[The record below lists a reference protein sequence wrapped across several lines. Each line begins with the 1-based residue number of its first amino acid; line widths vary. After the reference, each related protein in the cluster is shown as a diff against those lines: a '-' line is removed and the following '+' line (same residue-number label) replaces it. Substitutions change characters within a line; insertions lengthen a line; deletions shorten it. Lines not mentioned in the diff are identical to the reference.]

1 VYAVDPVQGL
11 MGGPEASISRQ
22 AGSLPF
28 PDKPVGT
35 VNEEMPFDH
44 VVVVM
49 MENHSFDNLLGGLAL
64 TRLDVDGLTF
74 VDGKATNSNP
84 GAEGTPSVVT
94 AFPLTTTAQG
104 SDMSQSWKDTHQQ
117 INGGAMDGFVKTMC
131 STQPMAYYTPEVL
144 PFAYSLA
151 GTFTLANR
159 WLLDART
166 DLPESAVSAGRHGI
180 RRDSHE

>member
-1 VYAVDPVQGL
+1 
-11 MGGPEASISRQ
+11 
-22 AGSLPF
+22 
-28 PDKPVGT
+28 
-35 VNEEMPFDH
+35 MPFDH

-104 SDMSQSWKDTHQQ
+104 SDVSQSWKDTYQQ

-151 GTFTLANR
+151 GT
-159 WLLDART
+159 
-166 DLPESAVSAGRHGI
+166 AVSAGRHGI
-180 RRDSHE
+180 RRDCHE